1 MAQEQTTI
9 PFYDFMYAKFLL
21 KDLYD
26 IDMHQDDYV
35 ERAYNVYRAIG
46 NIATGVHHF
55 KFTVGDDLK
64 IELPCNCE
72 FIESV
77 STDENLLMR
86 QEDLIIYSATNSS
99 LSPNSFLADIISNES
114 LRRVYI
120 PQSSNLHPTGIFM
133 PYDLQ
138 GRVMHFFPEQSGTK
152 GNLIYRGVLVDD
164 DDNPI
169 LYRKEAE
176 AIAAQLAYLHT
187 QKQVFMRDPAAAG
200 ILSYIKPEAN
210 RLMAAAKIPEY
221 ISQNQWN
228 RIFAARTRHDRKVFN
243 SSYKPMQ

>member
-1 MAQEQTTI
+1 MAQEQTTV
-9 PFYDFMYAKFLL
+9 PFYDFMYPRFLL

-26 IDMHQDDYV
+26 IDMQEDDYL
-35 ERAYNVYRAIG
+35 ERAYNTYRAIG
-46 NIATGVHHF
+46 NIATGIHHF
-55 KFTVGDDLK
+55 KFTVADDLK

-99 LSPNSFLADIISNES
+99 LSPNSFLADVISNES

-138 GRVMHFFPEQSGTK
+138 GRIMHFSTEQSGTK
-152 GNLIYRGVLVDD
+152 GNLIYRGILVDD
-164 DDNPI
+164 NDNPI

-200 ILSYIKPEAN
+200 ILAYIKPEAN
-210 RLMAAAKIPEY
+210 RLMAAAKIPES
-221 ISQNQWN
+221 ITQNQWN
-228 RIFAARTRHDRKVFN
+228 RILAARTRHDRKVFN
-243 SSYKPMQ
+243 SSYKPVQ